1 MELTFLF
8 CREAGKHALEHFKL
22 SNHPIAIEINKKYVH
37 CYFCDAYVFNDN
49 SHNEIQLVR
58 DTLNQ
63 LATQKFSEARTRSGR
78 ILRQASVNFA
88 KNENKIVEQSSKK
101 ADKLY
106 TALCHHRI
114 FLLTRIFT
122 AWQQYTKGPKIQ
134 SPTVPDTPT
143 LLSPPARIMKK
154 RLAAGVAGLRNL
166 GNTCYM
172 NSALQALSHQTL
184 FRECFRLLN
193 VQQVLQPISSGRFCM
208 RQTTIECFNE
218 VTQPTG
224 GRRARGILHTRLHGL
239 SGGKG
244 GTADSGYC
252 GEEEGVDST
261 NQEASLCKSLHAIFR
276 VMWSGKWAMV
286 TPHAVLSAV
295 WSKIPDFRG
304 YSQQDAHE
312 FLCELL
318 SELQSEL
325 NEFPDS
331 VAVIFSEPMRSVI
344 VPSEIISSSFEGR
357 LRSAVVC
364 NTCNGVSEVIE
375 PFYDLSLD
383 FPPRYQAHCSSRA
396 STNSPCS
403 CALSELLDYFTARET
418 LEDCI
423 YSCSFCNEARGGE
436 SLEFQS
442 ATKQLSL
449 HKPPDVLRLH
459 LKRFRWHETDR
470 AKISTHVSFPTTLD
484 ITPFCSP
491 QNDTNKSSH
500 LHYDLTSVIMHHGKG
515 YTTNKLISPST
526 FVHAQLTFNYT
537 FFLQVCIWPL
547 HSILLQ
553 HRGIELGALQ

>member
-1 MELTFLF
+1 
-8 CREAGKHALEHFKL
+8 
-22 SNHPIAIEINKKYVH
+22 
-37 CYFCDAYVFNDN
+37 
-49 SHNEIQLVR
+49 
-58 DTLNQ
+58 
-63 LATQKFSEARTRSGR
+63 
-78 ILRQASVNFA
+78 
-88 KNENKIVEQSSKK
+88 
-101 ADKLY
+101 
-106 TALCHHRI
+106 
-114 FLLTRIFT
+114 
-122 AWQQYTKGPKIQ
+122 
-134 SPTVPDTPT
+134 
-143 LLSPPARIMKK
+143 
-154 RLAAGVAGLRNL
+154 
-166 GNTCYM
+166 
-172 NSALQALSHQTL
+172 
-184 FRECFRLLN
+184 
-193 VQQVLQPISSGRFCM
+193 
-208 RQTTIECFNE
+208 
-218 VTQPTG
+218 
-224 GRRARGILHTRLHGL
+224 
-239 SGGKG
+239 
-244 GTADSGYC
+244 
-252 GEEEGVDST
+252 VDST

-515 YTTNKLISPST
+515 FASGHYTAYCYNTEASSWVHCNDSRVSLCTEDEVLNSQAYILFYRRLSSLAATVQPTYSTSSPT
-526 FVHAQLTFNYT
+526 WEDGNARKRVRLF
-537 FFLQVCIWPL
+537 
-547 HSILLQ
+547 
-553 HRGIELGALQ
+553 